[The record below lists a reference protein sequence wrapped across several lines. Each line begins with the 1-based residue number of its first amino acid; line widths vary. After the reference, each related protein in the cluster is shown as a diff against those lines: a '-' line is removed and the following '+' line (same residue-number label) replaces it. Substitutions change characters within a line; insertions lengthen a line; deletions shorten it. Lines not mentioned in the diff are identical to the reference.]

1 MKTKPNKLTLAILFL
16 LPTFFLL
23 PFLSCEGV
31 GVDIPHCTIPVN
43 IEVLGAWDSV
53 IGKSTGSISVEAT
66 RGNGGYE
73 YSLNEGTFQSSGDFV
88 DLPGGDYTVL
98 VRDRQGCTN
107 SVSLTLD
114 EVEVPS
120 FTNVILPI
128 VEMSCSIRSCHD
140 GRRQLFEMLD
150 YADIIPRVAAMRLSV
165 INRTMPP
172 RGRTPLTDAQINS
185 IVTWID
191 GGAPDN

>member
-1 MKTKPNKLTLAILFL
+1 MKTKPNKLTLAILMLVPTFL
-16 LPTFFLL
+16 LLL
-23 PFLSCEGV
+23 HLSCEGE

-53 IGKSTGSISVEAT
+53 VGRSTGSISVEAT

-73 YSLNEGTFQSSGDFV
+73 YSLNGGAFQSSGEFI
-88 DLPGGDYTVL
+88 DLAGGDYTV
-98 VRDRQGCTN
+98 VARDRQGCSN
-107 SVSLTLD
+107 SVLLTIN

-120 FTNVILPI
+120 FANVVLPI

-140 GRRQLFEMLD
+140 GRRQLFQMID

-165 INRTMPP
+165 TNRTMPP
-172 RGRTPLTDAQINS
+172 RGRTALTDAQINS

-191 GGAPDN
+191 GDAPNN

>member
-23 PFLSCEGV
+23 PFFSCEGV

-43 IEVLGAWDSV
+43 LEVLGAWDSV

-66 RGNGGYE
+66 RGNAGYE
-73 YSLNEGTFQSSGDFV
+73 YSLNDGAFQSSGDFTN
-88 DLPGGDYTVL
+88 LPGGDYTVS

-107 SVSLTLD
+107 SVSLTLN

-120 FTNVILPI
+120 FANVILPI
-128 VEMSCSIRSCHD
+128 IETSCSIRSCHD

-150 YADIIPRVAAMRLSV
+150 YADILPRVSAIRLSV
-165 INRTMPP
+165 INRTMPT

-185 IVTWID
+185 IVTWVD